1 MLDLGRV
8 AQFGAPEEL
17 SAQPGLYRQIE
28 EIQTLD
34 RKEVTPA

>member
-1 MLDLGRV
+1 V
-8 AQFGAPEEL
+8 AQLGTPVEL

-28 EIQTLD
+28 QIQTLD